1 MLIFKFFIVYFQVQI
16 SVYLPAFGSVCMVIC
31 IRICSACH
39 HFGCP
44 LSFSLPSIDLY
55 VLLNGDCFLL
65 LILSLLSFTLYVF
78 PSGAACLSL
87 LEGSLSIFS
96 EACLIMT
103 FACLGLFLSFFQTNI
118 LNWQLIS
125 NSTSAA
131 KNIPRSLHSP
141 NKIPFSVIWHCF
153 VAICRI
159 LFLILWTI

>member
-1 MLIFKFFIVYFQVQI
+1 MLIFKFSIVYFQVQI

-55 VLLNGDCFLL
+55 VLLNGDCFLF
-65 LILSLLSFTLYVF
+65 LILSLLNFTLYVF
-78 PSGAACLSL
+78 PSGAAYLSL

-103 FACLGLFLSFFQTNI
+103 SFACLGLFLSFFQTNI

-125 NSTSAA
+125 NSTSTA
-131 KNIPRSLHSP
+131 KNSP
-141 NKIPFSVIWHCF
+141 EKP
-153 VAICRI
+153 A
-159 LFLILWTI
+159 